1 MHDYTET
8 TINASDMILL
18 ATTLRLCEEDEDVC
32 STCAR
37 IYIYIYIYIYISVVL
52 RNPADAV
59 FVIVI

>member
-1 MHDYTET
+1 MHAYTET
-8 TINASDMILL
+8 TIKARDMILL
-18 ATTLRLCEEDEDVC
+18 ATIARLCEEDEDVC

-37 IYIYIYIYIYISVVL
+37 IYISVVL